1 MSAGFMLSRRYR
13 LIFVT
18 SSHKSKPNISFSIIF
33 RPFIITHT
41 VPWLPH
47 GFESLWR
54 ILPSTG
60 RNFPFVQV
68 QSASEILAAN
78 AALSAIA
85 RGWIKKYFLNLFFLI
100 AITTAHT
107 YLHHLIWEEE
117 HTSCIDTRLRDSL
130 HLICNLLSP
139 WNQLT
144 AAAIHDNL
152 VYHPTAQ

>member
-68 QSASEILAAN
+68 QSASESRRKCCPLCNSTRMDQEVLPLPLFTHRHHHSAH
-78 AALSAIA
+78 LSAPSHLG
-85 RGWIKKYFLNLFFLI
+85 RG
-100 AITTAHT
+100 TH
-107 YLHHLIWEEE
+107 
-117 HTSCIDTRLRDSL
+117 
-130 HLICNLLSP
+130 
-139 WNQLT
+139 QLYRYPDKFP
-144 AAAIHDNL
+144 ASHM
-152 VYHPTAQ
+152 